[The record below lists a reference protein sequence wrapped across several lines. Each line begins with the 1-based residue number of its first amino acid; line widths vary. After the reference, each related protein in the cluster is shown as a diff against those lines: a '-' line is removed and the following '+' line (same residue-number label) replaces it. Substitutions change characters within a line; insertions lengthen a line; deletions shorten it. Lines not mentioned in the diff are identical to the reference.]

1 MLTIAM
7 NGTKHLVLNRRK
19 FLGIAAGLVAAG
31 VIPRNALALAAPYS
45 FKQGAYDITVVSD
58 GTLTLPFSVVSP
70 DAKPEDLAKLLGA
83 AAQGD
88 KAQFEASPLLLKS
101 GSDVVLLDTGAGG
114 NFGPTM
120 GKIAESLKAAGT
132 EAGAVTKVIY
142 THAHPDHLWGTLGAD
157 GKSVF
162 PNASFH
168 VAEAEWNFWV
178 TPDLAS
184 KMPKDMEGMVKTTQ
198 SQLAAI
204 KEKVNLFKPGA
215 EVLPGINVLDT
226 AGHTPG
232 HVSFELAGGDGLI
245 ITGDAITNPQVFFA
259 HPDWKFGFDA
269 DPATAIANRK
279 KLLDMASTEKK
290 KLLGYHW
297 PYPGIGMAEAKDGA
311 YVYVPVN

>member
-19 FLGIAAGLVAAG
+19 FLGVAAGLVAAG
-31 VIPRNALALAAPYS
+31 VIPRNALGLAAPYS
-45 FKQGAYDITVVSD
+45 FKQGTYDITVVSD

-120 GKIAESLKAAGT
+120 GKIAESLKSAGT

-204 KEKVNLFKPGA
+204 KEKVAMFKP
-215 EVLPGINVLDT
+215 
-226 AGHTPG
+226 
-232 HVSFELAGGDGLI
+232 
-245 ITGDAITNPQVFFA
+245 
-259 HPDWKFGFDA
+259 
-269 DPATAIANRK
+269 
-279 KLLDMASTEKK
+279 
-290 KLLGYHW
+290 
-297 PYPGIGMAEAKDGA
+297 
-311 YVYVPVN
+311 

>member
-120 GKIAESLKAAGT
+120 GNIAESLKAAGT
-132 EAGAVTKVIY
+132 EAG
-142 THAHPDHLWGTLGAD
+142 
-157 GKSVF
+157 
-162 PNASFH
+162 
-168 VAEAEWNFWV
+168 
-178 TPDLAS
+178 
-184 KMPKDMEGMVKTTQ
+184 
-198 SQLAAI
+198 
-204 KEKVNLFKPGA
+204 
-215 EVLPGINVLDT
+215 
-226 AGHTPG
+226 
-232 HVSFELAGGDGLI
+232 
-245 ITGDAITNPQVFFA
+245 
-259 HPDWKFGFDA
+259 
-269 DPATAIANRK
+269 
-279 KLLDMASTEKK
+279 
-290 KLLGYHW
+290 
-297 PYPGIGMAEAKDGA
+297 
-311 YVYVPVN
+311 

>member
-19 FLGIAAGLVAAG
+19 FLGIAAGLGAAG